1 MADVAVHTSITDR
14 VAVLTLSHPARRNA
28 LNIAL
33 SALLAEAVQAAA
45 DDPGVGAIVVTGED
59 PAFCAGGDLAELATA
74 GPAQLK
80 TVYAGFLALADCPL
94 PTIAAVNGA
103 AVGAGLN
110 LALATDLRLAGPR
123 ASFDS
128 RFLQLGLHPGGG
140 YTWMAQRVLGPQGA
154 AAMTLFGEAVDAAE
168 AERIGL
174 VHRVVDDVVGA
185 AVDDGGA
192 GRGGEPGPDR
202 RDEGHDAPH
211 RGHGGAGRGRR
222 GRGAGAGRV
231 GAIGRVQVAAGG
243 AAGPDQPSHGKPDV
257 SESGTPDLCGR
268 AGRNDTRSVREL
280 TSQESTCTR
289 PEE

>member
-1 MADVAVHTSITDR
+1 MSDVAVHTTITDR

-33 SALLAEAVQAAA
+33 SALLTEAVQAAA

-74 GPAQLK
+74 GVAQLK
-80 TVYAGFLALADCPL
+80 TVYSGFLTLAECPL

-154 AAMTLFGEAVDAAE
+154 AAMTLFGETVDAAE

-174 VHRVVDDVVGA
+174 VYRVVDDVVGEAVTMAARAAASRDLAIATKGTMRLTADMAAQAA
-185 AVDDGGA
+185 AVEVEVRA
-192 GRGGEPGPDR
+192 QAESVRS
-202 RDEGHDAPH
+202 DEFKTRLAALQA
-211 RGHGGAGRGRR
+211 RISRGR
-222 GRGAGAGRV
+222 
-231 GAIGRVQVAAGG
+231 
-243 AAGPDQPSHGKPDV
+243 
-257 SESGTPDLCGR
+257 
-268 AGRNDTRSVREL
+268 
-280 TSQESTCTR
+280 
-289 PEE
+289 

>member
-33 SALLAEAVQAAA
+33 SGLLEEAVHAAEA
-45 DDPGVGAIVVTGED
+45 DEGVGAVVVTGED

-80 TVYAGFLALADCPL
+80 TVYAGFLALAQCPL

-110 LALATDLRLAGPR
+110 LALAADLRLAGPR

-140 YTWMAQRVLGPQGA
+140 YTWMAQRILA
-154 AAMTLFGEAVDAAE
+154 
-168 AERIGL
+168 
-174 VHRVVDDVVGA
+174 
-185 AVDDGGA
+185 
-192 GRGGEPGPDR
+192 R
-202 RDEGHDAPH
+202 RAP
-211 RGHGGAGRGRR
+211 RR
-222 GRGAGAGRV
+222 
-231 GAIGRVQVAAGG
+231 
-243 AAGPDQPSHGKPDV
+243 
-257 SESGTPDLCGR
+257 
-268 AGRNDTRSVREL
+268 
-280 TSQESTCTR
+280 
-289 PEE
+289 